1 MTDNTTR
8 LDHVVLWV
16 RDPVAAAGFYEENLG
31 LRPLRVTEYAAGTVS
46 FPSVRLNEETILD
59 LAPHSMAER
68 MRVLPGA
75 DASAGHPVNHVCLSL
90 SRPDFE
96 KRCAP
101 AWRRGP
107 SRSRSSRTTPTAP
120 AARPAEASTSPT
132 RTATSSRPGTT
143 TSSPS
148 PPVPSAPQNSG
159 SGSTPSKARSCRLVF
174 TPPPKPPMPP
184 SLSTTR

>member
-31 LRPLRVTEYAAGTVS
+31 LRPLRVTEYAAGTAS

-96 KRCAP
+96 ALRTRLEEGSVPVSELSHDSYGA
-101 AWRRGP
+101 RGP
-107 SRSRSSRTTPTAP
+107 ARRSFYFADPDGNIIE
-120 AARPAEASTSPT
+120 ARHYD
-132 RTATSSRPGTT
+132 
-143 TSSPS
+143 
-148 PPVPSAPQNSG
+148 
-159 SGSTPSKARSCRLVF
+159 
-174 TPPPKPPMPP
+174 
-184 SLSTTR
+184 